1 MKIVHL
7 DAKQITGIS
16 VRTKNTD
23 EMNPATAKIGALYH
37 RFDEQVP
44 VDYKNG
50 ARVYGVYFNYESDH
64 TGEFSVL
71 AGVDRVDP
79 AHAEKL
85 EKVTLP
91 AATYMVFE
99 GQGQM
104 PQVVIDTWRTI
115 WAFFSQPDA
124 QYQRAYTTDFEFY
137 KSQTEVAIHIAIAVP
152 QAPTAAA

>member
-1 MKIVHL
+1 MEIVQL
-7 DAKQITGIS
+7 NDKQITGIS
-16 VRTKNTD
+16 IRTKNAD

-37 RFDEQVP
+37 RFDGQVP

-64 TGEFSVL
+64 RGEFSVL

-79 AHAEKL
+79 AHAENL

-91 AATYMVFE
+91 AAKYMVFE
-99 GQGQM
+99 GKGEM
-104 PQVVIDTWRTI
+104 PKVVIETWKTI
-115 WAFFSQPDA
+115 WDYFSQPGV

-137 KSQTEVAIHIAIAVP
+137 KSQTEVAIHIAIK
-152 QAPTAAA
+152 